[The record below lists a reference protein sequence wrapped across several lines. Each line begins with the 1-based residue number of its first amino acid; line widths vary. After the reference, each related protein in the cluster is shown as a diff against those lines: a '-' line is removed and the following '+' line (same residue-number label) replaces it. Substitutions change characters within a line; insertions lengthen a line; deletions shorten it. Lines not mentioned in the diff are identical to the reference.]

1 MLKALIKVILYF
13 SFIMLSACA
22 SNTTNPIPT
31 SLDQVAANQKLY
43 QSNIPKNSTISAE
56 AAYQKGVDYTT
67 GENNT
72 TPDLIA
78 AVNWIKY
85 SASKGYAEAQ
95 FKLGLMYL
103 QGIGVPVNKKNAFL
117 SMLIAAQSGQAQAQ
131 YYLSYFYMKGIG
143 TEENF
148 ILADYWLSQAKR
160 NGAIIERLDLKH
172 IDQ

>member
-1 MLKALIKVILYF
+1 MLQALIKLVILI
-13 SFIMLSACA
+13 SFIALSACA
-22 SNTTNPIPT
+22 SNDTNPIPEPL
-31 SLDQVAANQKLY
+31 SHAATTQKIY
-43 QSNIPKNSTISAE
+43 QSDIPKNSTISAKE
-56 AAYQKGVDYTT
+56 AYQKSIDYST

-78 AVNWIKY
+78 AVNWIKF

-103 QGIGVPVNKKNAFL
+103 QGIGVPISKKNAFL

-131 YYLSYFYMKGIG
+131 YYLSYFYLKGIG

-148 ILADYWLSQAKR
+148 ILADYWLNEAKA
-160 NGAIIERLDLKH
+160 NGAVIETLDLKVPK
-172 IDQ
+172 